1 MTTTSAMNNF
11 NSRLL
16 IGAAYVVVTAAAVL
30 TSLIS
35 ASIYVWLIQVF
46 CLYEFYKITIKP
58 KHTANI
64 LFPLLIG
71 SILFFLTYV
80 NQDSVVNMK
89 ILLWYLIPL
98 LVLFLGYLIYYKS
111 ENYLQDAGQMVL
123 GWLYISV
130 PLAFLLRIGN
140 MTFSKGIT
148 DLLPY
153 NGFQILLIFIL
164 IWANDSFAYLVGR
177 KFGKTKL
184 APILSPKKS
193 VEGFFGGVVFSVL
206 FAVSLHYFFPFLDL
220 IHYIVLALI
229 CSVIGTIGDLFESK
243 IKRHLGIKDS
253 GTALGGHGGFLD
265 RMDSIIM
272 ASPACFF
279 YLYHFTV
286 V

>member
-16 IGAAYVVVTAAAVL
+16 VGTAYVVVTIAAL
-30 TSLIS
+30 LFNLIS
-35 ASIYVWLIQVF
+35 AGVYIWLIQVF

-58 KHTANI
+58 KSATSL
-64 LFPLLIG
+64 LFPLIVG
-71 SILFFLTYV
+71 SFLFFLTYV
-80 NQDSVVNMK
+80 NQDELINMK

-98 LVLFLGYLIYYKS
+98 LVLFLTYLIYYKS
-111 ENYLQDAGQMVL
+111 DNYLGDAGQMVF
-123 GWLYISV
+123 GWIYISV

-140 MTFSKGIT
+140 MTFSEGVT
-148 DLLPY
+148 ELLPY
-153 NGFQILLIFIL
+153 EGFQILLVFIL
-164 IWANDSFAYLVGR
+164 IWSNDSFAYLVGR
-177 KFGKTKL
+177 KIGKTKL

-193 VEGFFGGVVFSVL
+193 VEGFIGGIVFSIL
-206 FAVSLHYFFPFLDL
+206 FAIVLHYFFPFIDL
-220 IHYIVLALI
+220 IHYVVLALI
-229 CSVIGTIGDLFESK
+229 CSIIGTLGDLFESK

-265 RMDSIIM
+265 RMDSIIL
-272 ASPACFF
+272 ASPACFY

>member
-1 MTTTSAMNNF
+1 MTATSTMSNF

-16 IGAAYVVVTAAAVL
+16 IGAAYVIVTVL
-30 TSLIS
+30 AIMTNLIT
-35 ASIYVWLIQVF
+35 ASVYIWLIQLL
-46 CLYEFYKITIKP
+46 CLYEFYKITLKP
-58 KHTANI
+58 ASSLSLI
-64 LFPLLIG
+64 WPLTIG
-71 SILFFLTYV
+71 SFIFFLTYV
-80 NQDSVVNMK
+80 NQDAVVNMK
-89 ILLWYLIPL
+89 VLLWYLIPL
-98 LVLFLGYLIYYKS
+98 LVVFLCSLIFYKS
-111 ENYLQDAGQMVL
+111 ETYLRDAGQMVL

-140 MTFSKGIT
+140 MTFTSGGT

-153 NGFQILLIFIL
+153 EGLQILLIFIL

-184 APILSPKKS
+184 APILSPKKT
-193 VEGFFGGVVFSVL
+193 VEGFIGGIVFSIL
-206 FAVSLHYFFPFLDL
+206 FAVVLHRFFPMMDV
-220 IHYIVLALI
+220 IHFIVLALI
-229 CSVIGTIGDLFESK
+229 CSVVGTFGDLFESK
-243 IKRHLGIKDS
+243 IKRNLGIKDS

-272 ASPACFF
+272 ASPACFY